1 MDIGDDPTT
10 IGFLKNKTLLT
21 TLPVLGAAADDD
33 DISSGDGDRRGVTFD
48 GDGVNVELDVVRIY
62 RRE

>member
-1 MDIGDDPTT
+1 MTQLPLD
-10 IGFLKNKTLLT
+10 FLKNKALLT

-33 DISSGDGDRRGVTFD
+33 DISSDDGDRRSVTCD
-48 GDGVNVELDVVRIY
+48 GDGLNVELDVVRIY